1 MKHALPKRRY
11 PVMSVRSITGTSAR
25 CLHDA
30 EQSGLLRGLTEPS
43 CVVNTFLVSASSLI
57 LEIV

>member
-1 MKHALPKRRY
+1 MYSP
-11 PVMSVRSITGTSAR
+11 SAR

-30 EQSGLLRGLTEPS
+30 KQSGLLRGLTEPS
-43 CVVNTFLVSASSLI
+43 CVENTLLVSVSSLI